1 MPLPSAVQV
10 TLTAAGRKTLKKRVR
25 GTKTPYRDRLRAQIV
40 LAAARGR
47 GNERIAADLR
57 ISVNTARKWRGR
69 LPPRRPGRRRGPP
82 PAGAPPPGLPAGPAW
97 ADRL

>member
-40 LAAARGR
+40 LAAARLMLMR
-47 GNERIAADLR
+47 IERKLG
-57 ISVNTARKWRGR
+57 T
-69 LPPRRPGRRRGPP
+69 
-82 PAGAPPPGLPAGPAW
+82 
-97 ADRL
+97 

>member
-47 GNERIAADLR
+47 GNERLGGGLR
-57 ISVNTARKWRGR
+57 ISGNTPPHWRGGW
-69 LPPRRPGRRRGPP
+69 RRAARPP
-82 PAGAPPPGLPAGPAW
+82 PAAC
-97 ADRL
+97 RSSR